1 VELDFDAAC
10 AWLDA
15 HLDRAVFA
23 STQGASLDA
32 GNTRLSVQGSLGR
45 AEGDIMLVEPR
56 PGRIE
61 AFTIGPA
68 TLVLLEGD
76 FTTAQ
81 LGALEGGAELLQAE
95 FRDLMVVVGT
105 LPAQPAGR

>member
-1 VELDFDAAC
+1 MDIDFDAAC

-15 HLDRAVFA
+15 HLERAVFA

-32 GNTRLSVQGSLGR
+32 GNTRLSIQGTLQR

-61 AFTIGPA
+61 VFVVGGA

-76 FTTAQ
+76 FTSASV
-81 LGALEGGAELLQAE
+81 AELEGGAALLQAV

-105 LPAQPAGR
+105 VPGH

>member
-1 VELDFDAAC
+1 VDLDFDAAC

-15 HLDRAVFA
+15 HLDRAAFA

-32 GNTRLSVQGSLGR
+32 GNTRLSIQGTLAR
-45 AEGDIMLVEPR
+45 AEGDIMLVDPR

-61 AFTIGPA
+61 VFTVGEA

-76 FTTAQ
+76 FSSAQ
-81 LGALEGGAELLQAE
+81 LADLEGGATLLQAE

-105 LPAQPAGR
+105 LPEG

>member
-1 VELDFDAAC
+1 VQIDFAAAC
-10 AWLDA
+10 AWLDD
-15 HLDRAVFA
+15 HLGHAVFA
-23 STQGASLDA
+23 STQGAAPDA
-32 GNTRLSVQGSLGR
+32 GNSRLSVQGTLDR

-81 LGALEGGAELLQAE
+81 VGALEGGAMLLQAE
-95 FRDLMVVVGT
+95 FRDLLVVVGT
-105 LPAQPAGR
+105 VPGRAADG